1 MQRTENGTIFKIGKY
16 SSESSDSEE
25 EDNAL
30 VSLKDDEENELI
42 ALDDDDEKD
51 HSTELY
57 FAGSSGVRPDGSE
70 YVRVVP
76 DKYSDESGNNFMHY
90 VIGEYAVEEKDRK
103 GEPTGVFKFNKKETS
118 NLSREMIQKVK
129 QLDGDKLNEYMDQ

>member
-16 SSESSDSEE
+16 QSESSDSE
-25 EDNAL
+25 DNDNEL

-42 ALDDDDEKD
+42 GLEDDEDDKD
-51 HSTELY
+51 HSSELY
-57 FAGSSGVRPDGSE
+57 YAGSSGVRPDGSE

-76 DKYSDESGNNFMHY
+76 DRYNDESGNNFMHY

-103 GEPTGVFKFNKKETS
+103 GEPTGVFKFNKKES
-118 NLSREMIQKVK
+118 
-129 QLDGDKLNEYMDQ
+129 